1 MAGVYRI
8 LDLDEPR
15 DRLRA
20 AVAALPEA
28 VVSHESAAEFHDVPA
43 LRRGLAVVTVH
54 TRTTHSFPGVI
65 VHRTSDLEPHH
76 VVDGAGLPTTSLA
89 RTVLDLSACL
99 RPAHLEDIVDDLFA
113 ARRLALDDLAQ
124 VVTEVGR
131 RGKTGSAALRSLIE
145 ARIGAP
151 PRGSRL
157 ERLGLDLLRNAG
169 FPDPETEYTI
179 PWSPKRRFD
188 VAYPDRRLA
197 IEWDSRRWH
206 TQAEAFE
213 QDRRR
218 DRQAVVHGWRLLRF
232 TWLDVIERP
241 GEVAASVRAAMTG

>member
-1 MAGVYRI
+1 
-8 LDLDEPR
+8 
-15 DRLRA
+15 
-20 AVAALPEA
+20 
-28 VVSHESAAEFHDVPA
+28 
-43 LRRGLAVVTVH
+43 
-54 TRTTHSFPGVI
+54 
-65 VHRTSDLEPHH
+65 
-76 VVDGAGLPTTSLA
+76 
-89 RTVLDLSACL
+89 
-99 RPAHLEDIVDDLFA
+99 
-113 ARRLALDDLAQ
+113 
-124 VVTEVGR
+124 
-131 RGKTGSAALRSLIE
+131 
-145 ARIGAP
+145 
-151 PRGSRL
+151 
-157 ERLGLDLLRNAG
+157 LGLDLLRNAG